1 MHFFEFLFAK
11 LQNFPYLCKLFGIFL
26 KKMNNFIKRTLSAIV
41 YAGTVLATILANNS
55 IYFGIVFILLTALAI
70 HEHHKL
76 LHASIKSTAYA
87 MSAGVL
93 LFASSYF
100 YFTGESISRWL
111 LLLYMLVL
119 IFGVIHEL
127 FVEQENAIRSWGNLC
142 SSQIMIALPFAMMN
156 GIMQESKWLML
167 SLFIL
172 IWINDSGAY
181 IVGSLMSKRK
191 GGNHKMFPRVSP
203 AKSWEGLIGGFIFDL
218 AAGYVFYRLGW
229 TVGIC
234 LTANPLLDSLIFAL
248 TIGMF
253 GTLGDLIESLFKR
266 TIGVKDSG
274 RFLPGH
280 GGVLDRFDSLLLAV
294 PVAYLI
300 FVYL

>member
-1 MHFFEFLFAK
+1 
-11 LQNFPYLCKLFGIFL
+11 
-26 KKMNNFIKRTLSAIV
+26 MNNFVKRTLSAIV

-76 LHASIKSTAYA
+76 LRASIKSTAYA

-248 TIGMF
+248 TIGIF

>member
-1 MHFFEFLFAK
+1 
-11 LQNFPYLCKLFGIFL
+11 
-26 KKMNNFIKRTLSAIV
+26 MNNFIKRTLSAIV

-76 LHASIKSTAYA
+76 LRASIKSTAYA

-234 LTANPLLDSLIFAL
+234 LTSNPLVDSLIFAL
-248 TIGMF
+248 TIGIF

>member
-1 MHFFEFLFAK
+1 
-11 LQNFPYLCKLFGIFL
+11 
-26 KKMNNFIKRTLSAIV
+26 MNNFVRRTLSAIV

-55 IYFGIVFILLTALAI
+55 IYFGIAFILLTALAI

-76 LHASIKSTAYA
+76 LRASIKSTAYA

-156 GIMQESKWLML
+156 GIIQESKWLML

-234 LTANPLLDSLIFAL
+234 LTANPLVDSLIFAL
-248 TIGMF
+248 IIGIF

>member
-1 MHFFEFLFAK
+1 
-11 LQNFPYLCKLFGIFL
+11 LQNYKIFL
-26 KKMNNFIKRTLSAIV
+26 TFANYLGFFYKKMNNFVKRTLSAIV

-76 LHASIKSTAYA
+76 LRASIKSTTYA

-234 LTANPLLDSLIFAL
+234 LTATPLLDSLIFAL
-248 TIGMF
+248 TIGIF

>member
-1 MHFFEFLFAK
+1 
-11 LQNFPYLCKLFGIFL
+11 
-26 KKMNNFIKRTLSAIV
+26 MNNFIKRTLSAIV

-76 LHASIKSTAYA
+76 LRASIKSTAYA

-100 YFTGESISRWL
+100 YFAGESISRWL

-234 LTANPLLDSLIFAL
+234 LTATPLVDSLIFAL
-248 TIGMF
+248 TIGIF